1 LQATFK
7 SMEKF
12 ALIVAGGSGTRMGA
26 EIPKQFIELCGR
38 PILMHTLERFYFY
51 DVSMKIVLVLPETQF
66 QVWTEL
72 CRKHNFQMPHQL
84 VAGGETR
91 FQSVKNGLDTLPPKG
106 IVFIHDGVRPLVS
119 CETIKHCEHATIEKG
134 NALPV
139 MPVVESLRE
148 LTNNASRHT
157 DRSRFRLVQTPQTF
171 RLNLI
176 KQAFQLEESPL
187 FTDDASVCEAIG
199 EAINLVEGNPEN
211 IKITRPF
218 DLKIAEFLMINLLQ
232 EQNS

>member
-1 LQATFK
+1 MHATFK

-26 EIPKQFIELCGR
+26 DIPKQFISVCGK
-38 PILMHTLERFYFY
+38 PILMHTLEQFHNY
-51 DVSMKIVLVLPETQF
+51 DSNMQLVLVLPSNQF
-66 QVWTEL
+66 SAWQEL
-72 CRKHNFQMPHQL
+72 CCKNNFQLDHQL
-84 VAGGETR
+84 VAGGNTR
-91 FQSVKNGLDTLPPKG
+91 FQSVKNGLDTLPENG

-119 CETIKHCEHATIEKG
+119 KKTIAHCEETTLTKG

-148 LTNNASRHT
+148 LTPKASKHT

-171 RLNLI
+171 KLELI
-176 KQAFQLEESPL
+176 KKAFQQEESPL
-187 FTDDASVCEAIG
+187 FTDDASVYEAMG
-199 EAINLVEGNPEN
+199 ETINLVEGNPEN

-218 DLKIAEFLMINLLQ
+218 DLKIAEFLLPTLQ
-232 EQNS
+232 QKQNS